1 MSYRV
6 KLGDITEK
14 KDENTGETIIYS
26 LEKVKHSYF
35 DEEYIIYERQADSGE
50 PAKIIL
56 SLWSGEAQKLIDLLK
71 G

>member
-35 DEEYIIYERQADSGE
+35 DEEYIIYERQADSEE
-50 PAKIIL
+50 PTKIIL

-71 G
+71 D

>member
-35 DEEYIIYERQADSGE
+35 DEEYIIYERPADSEE